1 MLLLTQIKI
10 KHFVPISYSISHLM
24 ILSKRIGRIQK
35 QLEHVS
41 LIDTRN
47 EIFLLTYSDNVYIKI
62 GFYRNNGVL
71 HRITRMCLRQKK
83 DNTEI
88 TDFNDWW
95 IFDLTVFAYVF
106 LTLYELLFYKDLLL
120 LSKHW
125 NFWLCMATIAHFT
138 VTVANEAGVD
148 LVLIQPFLLYY
159 AKLVVVMLTSIF

>member
-1 MLLLTQIKI
+1 
-10 KHFVPISYSISHLM
+10 M
-24 ILSKRIGRIQK
+24 ILSKRIRRLQK

-71 HRITRMCLRQKK
+71 HHITRMCLRQEK
-83 DNTEI
+83 DNAEVTNL
-88 TDFNDWW
+88 NDPR
-95 IFDLTVFAYVF
+95 IFDLTVFGYVF

-125 NFWLCMATIAHFT
+125 NF
-138 VTVANEAGVD
+138 
-148 LVLIQPFLLYY
+148 
-159 AKLVVVMLTSIF
+159 